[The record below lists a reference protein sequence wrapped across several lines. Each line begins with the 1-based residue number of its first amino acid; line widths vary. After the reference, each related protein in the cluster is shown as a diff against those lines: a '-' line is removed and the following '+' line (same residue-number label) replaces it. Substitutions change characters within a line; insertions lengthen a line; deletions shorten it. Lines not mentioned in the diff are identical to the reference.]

1 MTDTASVAPRE
12 KRRPPMCYTRK
23 AWDREEEARRLRAK
37 DQQIHVPSRGADVR
51 SARHEHK
58 EEKSLTKKVKEVVGV
73 R

>member
-1 MTDTASVAPRE
+1 
-12 KRRPPMCYTRK
+12 MCYTRK